1 MSDFSWLV
9 SRPRTWM
16 AKLACLAFF
25 IGGIV
30 VSLYLNR

>member
-1 MSDFSWLV
+1 MSDLSWLV
-9 SRPRTWM
+9 TRPRKWM

-30 VSLYLNR
+30 VSLYLSR